1 MSETPPD
8 HSIPIS
14 RHDFSVESVSAW
26 VLRVGVCLSIAVML
40 IGLTFSF
47 IHGPPS
53 VERMTHDPF
62 EYRPSAIYHGIIH
75 ARGKAI
81 IELGIYLL
89 VLTPITRVFMSFL
102 LFAFGEQDRLYAIIT
117 LAVLLLTLTGLLFLG

>member
-1 MSETPPD
+1 MSESQPH
-8 HSIPIS
+8 HSADKPNRDS
-14 RHDFSVESVSAW
+14 SVETASAW
-26 VLRVGVCLSIAVML
+26 VLRIGVCASVAVML
-40 IGLTFSF
+40 IGLIFSF

-62 EYRPSAIYHGIIH
+62 EYRPMAIFH
-75 ARGKAI
+75 AILRMRGKAI

-102 LFAFGEQDRLYAIIT
+102 LFAFAERDRLYAVIT
-117 LAVLLLTLTGLLFLG
+117 LFVLLLTLAGLLFLG